1 MKRLIIFAAMLL
13 TMNVLNA
20 ETVREDPPP
29 VKPEAEQVILILK
42 DVHDIDRSIPYC
54 GFTWH
59 ENEGYISVTC
69 HGTGNPT
76 ELALVDNRGN
86 IVDLQITDPYFNPQ
100 VVLEVPDA
108 PGVYTIV
115 LNSVSYYGE
124 GCVTVY

>member
-54 GFTWH
+54 GFT
-59 ENEGYISVTC
+59 
-69 HGTGNPT
+69 
-76 ELALVDNRGN
+76 RK
-86 IVDLQITDPYFNPQ
+86 
-100 VVLEVPDA
+100 
-108 PGVYTIV
+108 
-115 LNSVSYYGE
+115 SYWRFLTHRE
-124 GCVTVY
+124 SIP